1 VHALPSAPV
10 YPVLHVHAVITPLPT
25 ADTVFSGQFPH
36 VSGAVAATAV
46 EYVCTPQFVH
56 ASGPGSTLYLPAEHD
71 VHPSGPTPAVYPGVH
86 THALSAVFP
95 SPSVIV
101 FATQAVQACGPIA
114 VLYVCSA
121 HISHVPPFGPVYPA
135 THSQSVIASL
145 CTAESVNDGHAV
157 HAVCPFTS
165 AYFFF
170 SHGEHGPPGGP
181 KNPGLHKQSVI
192 NCDPSID
199 CVFGGHAKQSE
210 RSSAPL

>member
-10 YPVLHVHAVITPLPT
+10 YPVLHVHDVITPLPS
-25 ADTVFSGQFPH
+25 ADTVFAGQPSH
-36 VSGAVAATAV
+36 VAAELAATAV
-46 EYVCTPQFVH
+46 EYVCTPQLVH
-56 ASGPGSTLYLPAEHD
+56 AAGPGSTLYVPAVQPEHITK
-71 VHPSGPTPAVYPGVH
+71 PPPAVYPGVH
-86 THALSAVFP
+86 MHAVSTVFP
-95 SPSVIV
+95 RANVIV
-101 FATQAVQACGPIA
+101 FATQSVQACGPIA
-114 VLYVCSA
+114 VLYVFAA
-121 HISHVPPFGPVYPA
+121 HNSHAPPFGPVYPA

-145 CTAESVNDGHAV
+145 CTAESVNDGHAA